1 MPTTSGTKLVLET
14 SQNKDSKPTLEN
26 FMVLTSK
33 ISKRTKYVVKM
44 VSLVAAT
51 IIALT
56 SVGVS
61 NTLAQAKSNK
71 SYSTFNGLPPEL
83 AQEIISTA
91 NYYGLDPYLLFE
103 VIKQESSF
111 NPKATSSKNARRLMQ
126 MIPST
131 AKRFGVR
138 DVYDPRDNLHGG
150 CRYLVWLLRRYNGR
164 LDLALAGYNAGEGA
178 VQKYGNRVPPYKETQ
193 DYVRSIT
200 NKYISRLKTRPVV
213 SKRQITNSVGDYS
226 NSSNSTS
233 LNKSAKSA
241 NSIKSSRLRQ
251 TNQQSNVLSKKE
263 LNKLAT
269 LDSYLGRSPSTSDK
283 GNSK

>member
-1 MPTTSGTKLVLET
+1 
-14 SQNKDSKPTLEN
+14 
-26 FMVLTSK
+26 MVLTSK

-61 NTLAQAKSNK
+61 NTLAQAKKNK

-111 NPKATSSKNARRLMQ
+111 NPKATSSKNARGLMQ

-138 DVYDPRDNLHGG
+138 DAYDPRDNLHGG

-213 SKRQITNSVGDYS
+213 SKRQIISNGSNANNASNFNNTNNFNNSG
-226 NSSNSTS
+226 NSSNQNKSA
-233 LNKSAKSA
+233 KSAKSA
-241 NSIKSSRLRQ
+241 NSNKSSRLRQ

-269 LDSYLGRSPSTSDK
+269 LDSYFGRSASTSDK

>member
-1 MPTTSGTKLVLET
+1 
-14 SQNKDSKPTLEN
+14 
-26 FMVLTSK
+26 MVLTSK

-44 VSLVAAT
+44 VSLVATT

-61 NTLAQAKSNK
+61 NTLAQAKRNK

-111 NPKATSSKNARRLMQ
+111 NPKATSSKNARGLMQ

-138 DVYDPRDNLHGG
+138 DAYDPKDNLHGG

-200 NKYISRLKTRPVV
+200 NKYISRLKTKPVV
-213 SKRQITNSVGDYS
+213 SKRQITSNGNNGNNAN
-226 NSSNSTS
+226 NSSNFNNTNNFNNSGYS
-233 LNKSAKSA
+233 SNQNKSVKSA
-241 NSIKSSRLRQ
+241 NSNKSSRLRQ
-251 TNQQSNVLSKKE
+251 INQQSNVLSKKE

-269 LDSYLGRSPSTSDK
+269 LDSYLGKSN
-283 GNSK
+283 NSNSSK